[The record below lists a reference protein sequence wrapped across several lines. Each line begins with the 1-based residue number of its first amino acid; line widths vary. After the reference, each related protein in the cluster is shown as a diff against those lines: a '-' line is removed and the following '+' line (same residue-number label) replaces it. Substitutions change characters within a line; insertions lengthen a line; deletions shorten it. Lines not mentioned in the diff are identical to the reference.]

1 MSKLYLKKQ
10 VLSEQ
15 LASEGDTVEVGQAIA
30 VIGEGSGNAS
40 KENSNDNTPQQN
52 EETNNNNRKYWRHS

>member
-10 VLSEQ
+10 VYYLNN
-15 LASEGDTVEVGQAIA
+15 LSEGDTVEVGQAIA

-40 KENSNDNTPQQN
+40 KENITTILHNKMKKQIIKR
-52 EETNNNNRKYWRHS
+52 NNK

>member
-10 VLSEQ
+10 VYYLNNLQ
-15 LASEGDTVEVGQAIA
+15 SEGDTVEVGQAIA

-40 KENSNDNTPQQN
+40 KIVT
-52 EETNNNNRKYWRHS
+52 TILTTK